1 MALVFLMRWLAL
13 CLATLAVTG
22 CGHDLTRKDSS
33 TLAPVS
39 IAGRQLEYADPHGVN
54 IYTFFTGGRYR
65 YATLSRNRTYAD
77 SREGRY
83 DYKRT
88 GNNMGTISFDK
99 ESAIQLV
106 FVGQNAATGCV
117 DGDQRVYR
125 FTFE

>member
-1 MALVFLMRWLAL
+1 MAPVFLTRWLVL

-22 CGHDLTRKDSS
+22 CGHDLLRKDST

-88 GNNMGTISFDK
+88 GNKTGTIRFDK
-99 ESAIQLV
+99 EPAIRLA
-106 FVGQNAATGCV
+106 FTDPKTATGHV
-117 DGDQRVYR
+117 DGDERVYR
-125 FTFE
+125 FLIE